1 MKRIL
6 FFLLLVINLSA
17 FGQVPSGYTQA
28 GWRYKVKA
36 FIFDSTLHIP
46 SYNGTPSG
54 IRNGAWVGDGAV
66 AVDTVNNLF
75 YFRSSGA
82 WHSTSSGAGW
92 LLTGNSGTTSSNFI
106 GTTDDQ
112 PLSFRV
118 NNRWAGR
125 LTTSGNIFWGDS
137 AGVNNIGYSNV
148 AIGRGALRSDVGG
161 INLVA
166 IGDSAL
172 YNNFG
177 DVGAEEGLQNTAV
190 GSKALYSNTTGSY
203 NTANGHQSLYSNTTG
218 GNNTANGTYSLYS
231 NTTGGNNTANGYQ
244 SLYSNTT
251 GDNNVGIGYQSG
263 FHTNQKTDAKNQILI
278 GAGTYGTRDSIAV
291 IGANFMKET
300 IVRGKLIDSTLS
312 AGAGTKAVRWNDAT
326 GEFTYADTT
335 VGGGGSPAGSN
346 KELQFNNSGAFGG
359 ATGVEIGNT
368 NERLTVT
375 SQATS
380 EAALTVKQVGGGY
393 VGINI
398 KPSDASNPYSPM
410 LSFSQ
415 TVNSIGARM
424 GLDYGIFKIEGSYS
438 PYGSGNQQE
447 VAFGSFYSGVANFR
461 VHTYVYDVPASPDN
475 WTIRVRTP
483 KTAAVGQVI
492 DWGAAGQTGDLL
504 QFRDNSAAV
513 LASVTSAGNIK
524 APAPTYSTGGYKFL
538 VRNSTSSQF
547 ESIDPLVG
555 SSTYTPTTSGLTNV
569 DSTHVFECQYSW
581 ITDATT
587 GLKTVTVSGQV
598 EVYIN
603 SANTDSRVI
612 LSLPVASSFANEY
625 EAGGTGGVTTASN
638 GLSNHRYSI
647 GVKANTISEAAEFV
661 FNPTSGSCNAKINFS
676 FHYKVNT
683 P

>member
-82 WHSTSSGAGW
+82 WHQTSSGAGW

-148 AIGRGALRSDVGG
+148 AIGRGALRNDVGG

-190 GSKALYSNTTGSY
+190 GSKALYSNTTGSN
-203 NTANGHQSLYSNTTG
+203 NTANGHQ
-218 GNNTANGTYSLYS
+218 SLYS

-359 ATGVEIGNT
+359 TTGIKYGNAS
-368 NERLTVT
+368 NERLTIWQTT
-375 SQATS
+375 STDVPLTIKVAGDNSKAAIEIKDTTGSPYTS
-380 EAALTVKQVGGGY
+380 AIKFTPSGGGSP
-393 VGINI
+393 G
-398 KPSDASNPYSPM
+398 ASYIMQGYGSLM
-410 LSFSQ
+410 LSAGNPPYMGSRDAL
-415 TVNSIGARM
+415 VSIGISSVQNVFFR
-424 GLDYGIFKIEGSYS
+424 SY
-438 PYGSGNQQE
+438 P
-447 VAFGSFYSGVANFR
+447 
-461 VHTYVYDVPASPDN
+461 YDVPDAPNN
-475 WTIRVRTP
+475 WVARIRTA
-483 KTAAVGQVI
+483 KTSAIGLAI